1 MEIELDS
8 QIHFPSILNF
18 IRYSPID
25 FKNRLNPKTNDKV
38 PYSYQKLMEKYWD
51 SNPEKRPSFNEIV
64 NFISINPGFI
74 TKTVDKEEFLDYF
87 NYFYEIEREETYSSF
102 YSSNKKKE
110 KNFGQTKIRLIL

>member
-1 MEIELDS
+1 
-8 QIHFPSILNF
+8 
-18 IRYSPID
+18 
-25 FKNRLNPKTNDKV
+25 
-38 PYSYQKLMEKYWD
+38 MEKCWD

-87 NYFYEIEREETYSSF
+87 NYIYEIEREETYSSF

-110 KNFGQTKIRLIL
+110 KKIRQTKICLMIL